1 MGSFCDAFISYGRA
15 DSKGFATKLQT
26 RLLEEGFNAW
36 FDQNDIP
43 LGVDFQNQIDDGIEK
58 AHNFLFIIAP
68 HSINSPYCRKEIEL
82 AIKRNKR
89 IIPLLHV
96 EQINYD
102 TWQQRYPKGTPEE
115 WETYK
120 AKGLHSSFPN
130 MHPLIG
136 KINWVY
142 FREDLDNFDKSFADL
157 ITLIRHHADYAEQ
170 HTYFLTKALEW
181 ERNQRKTNYL
191 LIGEERK
198 QAESWLKI
206 RFKDEQAPCVPSDLH
221 CEYITESIKNANNL
235 MTQVFLSYAD
245 EDKATM
251 EKVRNS
257 LRREMITVWTNKT
270 DIQTGEAFEDAI
282 NRGIEQADNL
292 VFLISPDSVTSYY
305 CQQELDYALSFNKRI
320 IPLLVRD
327 TNTLQIPES
336 LRQLHYIDL
345 SDNAQDEDY
354 HLDESQLL
362 KILHQDETYYNE
374 HKMLL
379 TKALKWERQN
389 RNSSILLRGYN
400 LRHAELW
407 LKGAE
412 QRKKHPPTALQKEYI
427 SESLQQP
434 TDVSVEVFIS
444 YCPADSDF
452 ARQLNEALQIQG
464 KTTWFDQESIAEEAE
479 FKQEIERGIQN
490 SDNFLLIISPQS
502 LDSSSTTHEVKVA
515 QRLNKRLV
523 IVLYKGASAADLDPT
538 FANIQQVD
546 FTQNNG
552 DFYTNFS
559 ELVRTLDTDREHV
572 KSHTKWSQRAL
583 EWEHKEKTADLLLRG
598 NEFAIAETWLQ
609 ETEQEKKQ
617 PPATALQKEYITA
630 SRDAIAAEIRKEKRR
645 VVILKSL
652 LAFATIAFLVS
663 VVAAVFAFRESR
675 KALRDQ
681 IESLTASSS
690 AEFALGKDFNAL
702 LIGLKAAKE
711 LRTPLWIPD
720 KHELEAKVVTALQQ
734 SISKVRE
741 LNRLEGHQG
750 AINELRFSP
759 DGQTI
764 ATASDDRTVKLWS
777 LDGKEL
783 RTLEGHRKPVYLVRF
798 SPDGKMIATG
808 SDDKTVK
815 LWQPDGTLIVT
826 LTGHKKSIS
835 DVEFSPDGKT
845 IATASE
851 DSTVKLWRLDGTL
864 IVTLKDQTL
873 KDTAHESGISD
884 VEFSPDGKT
893 IATAR
898 WDSTVKLWD
907 LKGKL
912 LHTLKGEDI
921 SGVFSISFSP
931 DGKTIASAN
940 FNNTVILWNREKG
953 IRQRTLKGHTGLIYY
968 VTFSPDGKTIAT
980 ASGDKTIKLWDS
992 SNGKLLHSLEGHNEW
1007 VHTVTFSPDSKTI
1020 ATASLGKTVKIWGL
1034 DGTLIT
1040 NLTGHNNT
1048 VSDVKFSPDGNT
1060 IATAS
1065 WDRTVKLWNLDN
1077 PLVTTLTRAESNDQF
1092 LGFDPTPISFSPKGQ
1107 EFVTSDQDG
1116 SLQLW
1121 GADGKEISTLVEA
1134 SKHSGGIFSP
1144 DGQSLVT
1151 MDDNSDYGDIY
1162 SDNEFTLLSVY
1173 GGTLSAKLW
1182 KADGTFITTLFEK
1195 DKGDFVSVSFS
1206 PDSQTLVTTQGN
1218 GAVKLWKTDGNLIAT
1233 LIEKSENSPSVSF
1246 SPDGQTL
1253 VTTEYNGAVK
1263 LWNNS
1268 GTEIAELINKIPGSA
1283 KVHFSPDNQSLVTVM
1298 TDEKS
1303 YGPVQLWKID
1313 GTPITTLIEKSEKQN
1328 SESEE
1333 SDSSEVVDVSF
1344 SADGQTLAI
1353 ANNDGS
1359 SSDVVTLWKANGT
1372 RITTLA
1378 DQSEGSI
1385 DVYFL
1390 EKGQILVTSR
1400 TDGAFKVWKTD
1411 GRLITTLTENTTD
1424 ESVAVT
1430 PSPDGK
1436 TFVTVNNKAVELW
1449 NGNGTLIKTLQEGKQ
1464 EENQEFVNVGIDGE
1478 AATVK
1483 YSSDSKTIAIITQ
1496 KTVNLWNR
1504 DGTLIEKLTHN
1515 ADVKKASFSPDNQLF
1530 VSASADNTV
1539 KLWNRITNLNTI
1551 LAGYTAEITDL
1562 HFSPDSKILVSASE
1576 KEIVIRPLD
1585 NLANLDNLVAKGC
1598 ERVADYIQTSPNLED
1613 SDRTLCKGIK
1623 SQK

>member
-1 MGSFCDAFISYGRA
+1 MKMGSFCDAFISYGRA

-120 AKGLHSSFPN
+120 TKGLHSSFPN

-257 LRREMITVWTNKT
+257 LRRDMITVWTNKT

-292 VFLISPDSVTSYY
+292 VFLISPDSVASYY

-389 RNSSILLRGYN
+389 KNSSILLRGYN

-515 QRLNKRLV
+515 QTLNKRLV
-523 IVLYKGASAADLDPT
+523 IVLYKGASAQDLDPA
-538 FANIQQVD
+538 FANVQQVD

-559 ELVRTLDTDREHV
+559 ELVRALDTDREHV

-583 EWEHKEKTADLLLRG
+583 EWEQKEKTADLLLRG

-652 LAFATIAFLVS
+652 LAFATIAFLLS
-663 VVAAVFAFRESR
+663 VVGAVFAFRESR
-675 KALRDQ
+675 KALKDQ
-681 IESLTASSS
+681 IESLTASSA

-702 LIGLKAAKE
+702 LTGLKAAKE

-734 SISKVRE
+734 SISKVKE
-741 LNRLEGHQG
+741 LNRFEGHQG

-759 DGQTI
+759 DGKTI

-783 RTLEGHRKPVYLVRF
+783 HTLGGLRTLGGHRDSVSHVRF

-808 SDDKTVK
+808 SEDKTVK
-815 LWQPDGTLIVT
+815 LWKPDGTLIVT

-864 IVTLKDQTL
+864 IVTLKDQTP
-873 KDTAHESGISD
+873 KDTAHEGSILN
-884 VEFSPDGKT
+884 VEFSPDGKI
-893 IATAR
+893 IATADIYGIIKI
-898 WDSTVKLWD
+898 WN

-912 LHTLKGEDI
+912 LHTLQGHTDWVRSISFSPDSKILVSASDDKTVIFWNPQKGI
-921 SGVFSISFSP
+921 RQRTLQGHTNWVHSVSFSP
-931 DGKTIASAN
+931 DGKTIASASWDK
-940 FNNTVILWNREKG
+940 TVKLWNL
-953 IRQRTLKGHTGLIYY
+953 Q
-968 VTFSPDGKTIAT
+968 
-980 ASGDKTIKLWDS
+980 
-992 SNGKLLHSLEGHNEW
+992 GKLLHTLEGHNEL

-1020 ATASLGKTVKIWGL
+1020 ATASLGKTVKIWRL

-1040 NLTGHNNT
+1040 TLTGHNNT
-1048 VSDVKFSPDGNT
+1048 VSDVKFSPDGQT

-1077 PLVTTLTRAESNDQF
+1077 PLVKTLTRAESNNQF
-1092 LGFDPTPISFSPKGQ
+1092 LGSDPTPISFSPKGQ
-1107 EFVTSDQDG
+1107 EFVASDQDG

-1121 GADGKEISTLVEA
+1121 GADGNEIKTLVQN
-1134 SKHSGGIFSP
+1134 SKFSEGIFSP

-1151 MDDNSDYGDIY
+1151 MDDNSDYGYIDIY
-1162 SDNEFTLLSVY
+1162 SDHEFTFLSGY
-1173 GGTLSAKLW
+1173 GGTFSAKLW
-1182 KADGTFITTLFEK
+1182 KADGTFITTLFN
-1195 DKGDFVSVSFS
+1195 KGEGSLSANFS
-1206 PDSQTLVTTQGN
+1206 SDSQTLVTTEGN
-1218 GAVKLWKTDGNLIAT
+1218 GAVKLWKADGNLIAT
-1233 LIEKSENSPSVSF
+1233 LIEKSESGSSANF

-1253 VTTEYNGAVK
+1253 VTTDNGSVK

-1268 GTEIAELINKIPGSA
+1268 GTEIAELINKIPGSTQ
-1283 KVHFSPDNQSLVTVM
+1283 VHFSPDNQSLVTVI
-1298 TDEKS
+1298 TDDKS

-1344 SADGQTLAI
+1344 SA
-1353 ANNDGS
+1353 
-1359 SSDVVTLWKANGT
+1359 
-1372 RITTLA
+1372 
-1378 DQSEGSI
+1378 
-1385 DVYFL
+1385 
-1390 EKGQILVTSR
+1390 
-1400 TDGAFKVWKTD
+1400 
-1411 GRLITTLTENTTD
+1411 
-1424 ESVAVT
+1424 
-1430 PSPDGK
+1430 
-1436 TFVTVNNKAVELW
+1436 
-1449 NGNGTLIKTLQEGKQ
+1449 
-1464 EENQEFVNVGIDGE
+1464 
-1478 AATVK
+1478 
-1483 YSSDSKTIAIITQ
+1483 
-1496 KTVNLWNR
+1496 
-1504 DGTLIEKLTHN
+1504 
-1515 ADVKKASFSPDNQLF
+1515 
-1530 VSASADNTV
+1530 
-1539 KLWNRITNLNTI
+1539 
-1551 LAGYTAEITDL
+1551 
-1562 HFSPDSKILVSASE
+1562 
-1576 KEIVIRPLD
+1576 
-1585 NLANLDNLVAKGC
+1585 
-1598 ERVADYIQTSPNLED
+1598 
-1613 SDRTLCKGIK
+1613 
-1623 SQK
+1623 